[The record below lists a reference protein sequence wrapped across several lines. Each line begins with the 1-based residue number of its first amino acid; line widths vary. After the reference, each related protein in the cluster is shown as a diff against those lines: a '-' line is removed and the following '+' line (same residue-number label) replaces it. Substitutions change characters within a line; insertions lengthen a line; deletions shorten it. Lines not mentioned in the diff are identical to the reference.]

1 MLPGVIPA
9 RADRARDI
17 IAALALLVSLGLDWN
32 ADSIALL
39 RVDVVVITA
48 VSLVSLLLPA
58 ASRRGLFGPTW
69 SPARLRTAKL
79 IAGVPY
85 LFLVAVYLFWD
96 ILSRWIE
103 VSYGSTG
110 LGPAVWIG
118 LAGAVLVAQP
128 RESDLFDL
136 TPGTPNTAS
145 VAARLV
151 LIGLGVLFA
160 AASVAGA
167 ATSVFRF
174 VDGMDAVAGL
184 RVSVL
189 NPVIDAVAALAWLVI
204 IGRLIWAAAAGKP
217 AAGLALSLPAWA
229 VAGWAIMVSL
239 PGMPY
244 LSVDTVQLNFLG
256 VGLLGGIGA
265 AALSPALPTR
275 RAMTQ
280 AQYYLPLLG
289 LVAATSALWIALSV
303 IRLTLYAASSS
314 TLGALVFFTIALAGA
329 TLARDRLAN
338 SEVDQRKTLFVLA
351 ATLFGSG
358 LAVLLL
364 MSLRVNWN
372 QPAPMALW
380 LVAVVVPAFIIWREA
395 LGPAMK
401 IPADGFG
408 ETRGYIEGSRDGFG
422 PWPAPPEPGGVG
434 RAPAGSVPDVRR

>member
-1 MLPGVIPA
+1 MLPGVIPT

-32 ADSIALL
+32 ADSVALL
-39 RVDVVVITA
+39 RVDVAVITA
-48 VSLVSLLLPA
+48 VSLVSLTLPA
-58 ASRRGLFGPTW
+58 ASGWGLFEPAW
-69 SPARLRTAKL
+69 SPARLRAAKL

-85 LFLVAVYLFWD
+85 LILVAVYLFWD

-118 LAGAVLVAQP
+118 LVGAVLAAQP

-136 TPGTPNTAS
+136 TPGPRNTAG
-145 VAARLV
+145 VVARLV

-189 NPVIDAVAALAWLVI
+189 NPLIDAVAALAWLII
-204 IGRLIWAAAAGKP
+204 IGRLIWAAAAGEP

-229 VAGWAIMVSL
+229 VAGWAVMVSL

-289 LVAATSALWIALSV
+289 LVAATSVLWIALSV
-303 IRLTLYAASSS
+303 IRLTLYAATSS

-329 TLARDRLAN
+329 ALARDRLAN
-338 SEVDQRKTLFVLA
+338 SEVDQHKTLLVLA
-351 ATLFGSG
+351 VTLFGSG

-380 LVAVVVPAFIIWREA
+380 LVAITVPAFIIWREA

-401 IPADGFG
+401 NPADGFG
-408 ETRGYIEGSRDGFG
+408 AVGGDVTASRDGFG
-422 PWPAPPEPGGVG
+422 PWPAPHEPGGADQ
-434 RAPAGSVPDVRR
+434 APAGSVPDVRR